1 MSQSANDSYTSR
13 HARHAASGAGG
24 VRVPKGTGRPAGGTH
39 FAGST
44 TNRYKNYSVGR
55 DYDTD
60 GMAEQAAPR
69 PVLDPAATGSFQRI
83 DASMGAKVENRTNVE
98 QLSADS
104 TSSWRRSGYGSEMR
118 ISDAYRPQARSHE
131 TKTHTSRKFVAIV
144 TVLIVVVL
152 ACGGYLAHVL
162 LTAQPT
168 TTKKTTQVEKVV
180 ADVDQTISYRKVAY
194 SLSQQADGSY
204 AIVST
209 GEKSSSLTVLSSL
222 SGTPKKFVLYKGTIL
237 VPENLEGGWDVMA
250 YTIGTGQPASQVV
263 GTDGK
268 AVTGTGTIKSVK
280 LSGSNLVI
288 KDSKGKTTKISLAS
302 TANSISQGS
311 STSDGSSSSSGSTS
325 SGGTSTGE

>member
-24 VRVPKGTGRPAGGTH
+24 VRVPKGTGRPTGGTH

-44 TNRYKNYSVGR
+44 TNHYKNYSVGR
-55 DYDTD
+55 DYDSD

-104 TSSWRRSGYGSEMR
+104 TSSWRRSGYGNEMR
-118 ISDAYRPQARSHE
+118 ISDAYRPQTRSHE

-144 TVLIVVVL
+144 TVLIVVVI
-152 ACGGYLAHVL
+152 ACGAYLAHVL
-162 LTAQPT
+162 LTAEPT
-168 TTKKTTQVEKVV
+168 TTTKTTQAEKVV
-180 ADVDQTISYRKVAY
+180 ADVDETISYRGTAY
-194 SLSQQADGSY
+194 SLSKQADGSY

-209 GEKSSSLTVLSSL
+209 QKKGAGLTVLSSL
-222 SGTPKKFVLYKGTIL
+222 NGTPKKFVLYKGTIL
-237 VPENLEGGWDVMA
+237 VPEDLEGGWDVLA

-263 GTDGK
+263 GSDGK

-280 LSGSNLVI
+280 LSGTNLVI
-288 KDSKGKTTKISLAS
+288 ADSKGKTTKVAVAGSA
-302 TANSISQGS
+302 TSISQGS
-311 STSDGSSSSSGSTS
+311 SASDGSSSGSGSTS
-325 SGGTSTGE
+325 SSGTSTSE